1 MVIRDQVNQFRT
13 ISDLSN
19 NSPNI
24 KDVFLFLFFFLFLR
38 DNISDVNCI
47 LSFKWKPKVNYS
59 LPTINDNLYLL
70 GSRDEAIIELSGGGV
85 GLVVALPKLL
95 KNK

>member
-24 KDVFLFLFFFLFLR
+24 KDVFLFLFLFFFFLR

-70 GSRDEAIIELSGGGV
+70 GSRDEAIIELSGGG
-85 GLVVALPKLL
+85 GGFGSGPPQIIK
-95 KNK
+95 K